1 MTKIEGHT
9 CHIYLRQHPSTCSKD
24 WKKLFFSIE
33 GLYMNNKC
41 HQYQSHQN
49 SDVKEIEQ
57 KKSDLRVPMS
67 HMSHWN
73 HPYSQ
78 NRHRN
83 LRAT

>member
-1 MTKIEGHT
+1 
-9 CHIYLRQHPSTCSKD
+9 
-24 WKKLFFSIE
+24 
-33 GLYMNNKC
+33 MNNKC

-78 NRHRN
+78 NRQKFKGNINRIELVFN
-83 LRAT
+83 EYFWWVLSVVS

>member
-1 MTKIEGHT
+1 
-9 CHIYLRQHPSTCSKD
+9 
-24 WKKLFFSIE
+24 
-33 GLYMNNKC
+33 MNKKC

-78 NRHRN
+78 NRHRH